1 MGEAK
6 QWHLSELIQ
15 VLEEAREKFGDMPL
29 FVASVATKEEVLLT
43 DVAVLSTEQGDYE
56 CMIEIE

>member
-29 FVASVATKEEVLLT
+29 FVASRATKEEVLLT
-43 DVAVLSTEQGDYE
+43 DVAVLSTKQGT
-56 CMIEIE
+56 MNV